1 MSKCQFP
8 KCKSTM
14 IVITYLGKDLCER
27 HWALIDKQPRRLRK
41 ALGLPE
47 PKEADDGQR

>member
-8 KCKSTM
+8 KCRQPA
-14 IVITYLGKDLCER
+14 VITYLGKELCER
-27 HWALIDKQPRRLRK
+27 HWALIDKQPKRLRK

-47 PKEADDGQR
+47 PKEQENDQG